1 MTDDLPDLVARAR
14 QGDRVSFSA
23 LVEKHRRLAA
33 GVAYGI
39 LGDVHLSADAV
50 QDAFVKAWQGLDRLR
65 DASRFPPW
73 FLQIV
78 RTSALDIVRRRSRLN
93 RSEYPLFD
101 SDQGVDGK
109 PSPEAM
115 LVSQE
120 RSVAIRRAIS
130 SLPAEYREVI
140 LLKHAERRSYRE
152 IARLQR
158 TTVKAVEARLYR
170 ARILLEK
177 LLQREQGNKPEKSS
191 RKEDTDG
198 STHQL

>member
-1 MTDDLPDLVARAR
+1 MTDDLPDLVAKAR
-14 QGDRVSFSA
+14 LGDRASFSM
-23 LVEKHRRLAA
+23 LVERHRRLAA

-50 QDAFVKAWQGLDRLR
+50 QDAFVKAWQGLDKLR

-78 RTSALDIVRRRSRLN
+78 RTSAIDIVRRRTRWHRN
-93 RSEYPLFD
+93 EFPLLD
-101 SDQGVDGK
+101 SDPGEDGA
-109 PSPEAM
+109 PSPEDRMQSA
-115 LVSQE
+115 E
-120 RSVAIRRAIS
+120 RSVAIRRAIA

-140 LLKHAERRSYRE
+140 LLKHAEKRSYRE

-170 ARILLEK
+170 ARQLLGK
-177 LLQREQGNKPEKSS
+177 LLKREE
-191 RKEDTDG
+191 DG
-198 STHQL
+198 SKENVFPEEGER

>member
-1 MTDDLPDLVARAR
+1 MKEDLPDLVARAR
-14 QGDRVSFSA
+14 QGDRVAFST

-93 RSEYPLFD
+93 RSEYPLLD
-101 SDQGVDGK
+101 SDQGEDGN
-109 PSPEAM
+109 PSPEAV

-120 RSVAIRRAIS
+120 RSVVIRNAIR
-130 SLPAEYREVI
+130 SLPSEYREVI
-140 LLKHAERRSYRE
+140 LLKHAENRSYRE

-177 LLQREQGNKPEKSS
+177 LLERENRDQPDGKSA
-191 RKEDTDG
+191 KGGGDGFTD
-198 STHQL
+198 